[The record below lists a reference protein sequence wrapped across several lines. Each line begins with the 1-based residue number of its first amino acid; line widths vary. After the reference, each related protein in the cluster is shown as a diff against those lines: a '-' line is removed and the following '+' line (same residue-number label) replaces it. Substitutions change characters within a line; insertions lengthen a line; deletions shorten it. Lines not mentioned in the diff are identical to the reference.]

1 MSGNFLS
8 NIQAAVTK
16 KIKKVTNNPYS
27 KIGIS
32 WLTMKKLKHQDY
44 NNPGHIS
51 IYGNKVYYLHPP
63 EVIYSLKEFYVN
75 DIYKTNFNTQNPY
88 IIDCGAN
95 IGFSILKFKLQY
107 PNAKILAFE
116 PDEKNYELLQK
127 NTQQFSN
134 ITLENKAVWNENTTL
149 QFNMIGTQ
157 GSSSFGEGRE
167 NYKSVSAVKL
177 KPYLQEKV
185 DFLKIDIE
193 GAEYEVLM
201 DCKEELKNVE
211 KLFVEYHGIFE
222 DQYKFYDIIDVLKN
236 IGYKVYIKEADDVY
250 PHPFAIT
257 KRKSYDQQYNIFA
270 FK

>member
-1 MSGNFLS
+1 MTGNFLS
-8 NIQAAVTK
+8 NIMNAISK
-16 KIKKVTNNPYS
+16 KIAKIFNNPYS
-27 KIGIS
+27 KIGVS

-44 NNPGHIS
+44 NNPGSIE
-51 IYGNKVYYLHPP
+51 IYGNKFSYLHPP
-63 EVIYSLKEFYVN
+63 EVVYSLKEFYVN
-75 DIYKTNFNTQNPY
+75 DIYKINFNTQNPY

-116 PDEKNYELLQK
+116 PDEKNFELLK
-127 NTQQFSN
+127 NNTKQFSN
-134 ITLENKAVWNENTTL
+134 IQLENKAVWNENTTL

-157 GSSSFGEGRE
+157 GSSSFGDGRE

-177 KPYLQEKV
+177 KSYLQQPV

-201 DCKEELKNVE
+201 DCKEELKNVS

-222 DQYKFYDIIDVLKN
+222 EQYKFYDIIDVLKKLQ
-236 IGYKVYIKEADDVY
+236 YKVYIKEADDVY
-250 PHPFAIT
+250 PSPFAIT

-270 FK
+270 FH